1 MNTDDNDDELPEGGA
16 GSGGHAAL
24 RGHAVR
30 VHIDRVAYETETP
43 TTGAALYALADIGPH
58 FELFREVEGSDED
71 DPIPRDG
78 TPIALRED
86 EHFYSQKEYR
96 IVVNAREAEVDKRRI
111 SYAEVV
117 ALAFNPV
124 PVGPDIIFTITYR
137 KGPHANPKGT
147 LPEGESVL
155 VKNGM
160 IFVVTQTNR
169 S

>member
-1 MNTDDNDDELPEGGA
+1 MGNNERGREAPEHQDGGSA
-16 GSGGHAAL
+16 GAL
-24 RGHAVR
+24 LKGHAVR
-30 VHIDRVAYETETP
+30 VHIDREPYDTETP
-43 TTGAALYALADIGPH
+43 TTGVALYALADIEPH
-58 FELFREVEGSDED
+58 FELFREVDGDAED
-71 DPIPRDG
+71 MPVPRDH
-78 TPIALRED
+78 TVIRLTQD

-96 IVVNAREAEVDKRRI
+96 LIVNAREVFFDSRRI
-111 SYAEVV
+111 TYAEVV

-124 PVGPDIIFTITYR
+124 PVGPDIIFTVTYR

-147 LPEGESVL
+147 LSEDEEVF